1 MPVELGQPFEH
12 TFQMTVSSTESKG
25 EESIPLL
32 SMGKYT
38 VKADALPISAGLVD
52 MTLRIFGGARV
63 VEGYSFEVRS
73 GMVHTVIVTTDPV
86 NHTLETETDGVGRSA
101 ETVRGAGQNIV
112 HVDPTNSHGQFGSDL
127 VQIKSAATPRP
138 TLCLS
143 LIH

>member
-1 MPVELGQPFEH
+1 VR
-12 TFQMTVSSTESKG
+12 STESKG

-38 VKADALPISAGLVD
+38 VKADAIPISAGLVD

-63 VEGYSFEVRS
+63 VEGYSFVASS
-73 GMVHTVIVTTDPV
+73 GMAHTVIVTTDPV
-86 NHTLETETDGVGRSA
+86 KHVLETEMDGVGRSA
-101 ETVRGAGQNIV
+101 TAVTGAGQHNI
-112 HVDPTNSHGQFGSDL
+112 HVDSTNSHGRLGSNL
-127 VQIKSAATPRP
+127 LQIESAPTPRP

>member
-1 MPVELGQPFEH
+1 
-12 TFQMTVSSTESKG
+12 MTVNSTGSNG

-38 VKADALPISAGLVD
+38 VKADALPISAGLID

-63 VEGYSFEVRS
+63 VEGLSSFEVRS
-73 GMVHTVIVTTDPV
+73 GMVHTVTVATDPV
-86 NHTLETETDGVGRSA
+86 NHTIKTEADGVPRSA
-101 ETVRGAGQNIV
+101 TTVRGAGQNIV
-112 HVDPTNSHGQFGSDL
+112 HVDSTNPHGHLGSDL
-127 VQIKSAATPRP
+127 VQIKSAPTPRP